1 MKNHKVALIGYTGAI
16 GRKIYKVFEE
26 ADIGVDCFNT
36 KNIEKIKGR
45 EYNVVICAAPTSYKF
60 EVNNNIGNHYSKL
73 KELQQGIKSVKTSH
87 FILVSTQAIIQD
99 SNTAYGELHQMVVN
113 AVLRHQKAYTI
124 YLMDVLFSETLLKGM
139 FHDLIVKQW
148 NYLTTDIIKKIPE
161 LEKHYVQVS
170 DKYWKLKKDVPKK
183 TLDKLPD
190 ISLLYPDDKLFQL
203 TKIDLLVEDIFKNFN
218 IIRGFIT
225 KIPETQTLNCKEIKK
240 LVKKR
245 NEKNIL

>member
-1 MKNHKVALIGYTGAI
+1 MKDNKVALIGYTGTV

-60 EVNNNIGNHYSKL
+60 EVNNNIGSHYSKL
-73 KELQQGIKSVKTSH
+73 KELLQGIESVKASH
-87 FILVSTQAIIQD
+87 FILVSTQAIIQE
-99 SNTAYGELHQMVVN
+99 SNTAYGELHQLVVDT
-113 AVLRHQKAYTI
+113 VLKKQKAYTI
-124 YLMDVLFSETLLKGM
+124 YLMDVLFDEVLFKGM

-148 NYLTTDIIKKIPE
+148 NYLPTDIINKIPE
-161 LEKHYVQVS
+161 LEKHYVKVS
-170 DKYWKLKKDVPKK
+170 DKYWRLKKDVPKE

-203 TKIDLLVEDIFKNFN
+203 TKIELLVEDIFKHFN
-218 IIRGFIT
+218 VIRGFIT

-240 LVKKR
+240 LVRKR

>member
-218 IIRGFIT
+218 IIRGLIT

>member
-1 MKNHKVALIGYTGAI
+1 MKRNKIALIGYTGAI
-16 GRKIYKVFEE
+16 GRKIHKVFEE
-26 ADIGVDCFNT
+26 ADIEVDCYNS
-36 KNIEKIKGR
+36 KNIEEIKEK
-45 EYNVVICAAPTSYKF
+45 EYNVVICTAPTSYKF
-60 EVNNNIGNHYSKL
+60 EVNNNIGSHYSKL
-73 KELQQGIKSVKTSH
+73 KELLQGIKSVKISH
-87 FILVSTQAIIQD
+87 FILVSTQAIIQE
-99 SNTAYGELHQMVVN
+99 SNAAYGELHQMVVD

-148 NYLTTDIIKKIPE
+148 NYLTTDIINKIPE
-161 LEKHYVQVS
+161 LEKYYVQVS

-203 TKIDLLVEDIFKNFN
+203 TKIDFLVEDIFKNFN
-218 IIRGFIT
+218 IIRGLIT

>member
-1 MKNHKVALIGYTGAI
+1 MKDNKVALIGYTGAI

-45 EYNVVICAAPTSYKF
+45 EYNVVICTAPTSYKF
-60 EVNNNIGNHYSKL
+60 EVNNNIGNHYAKL
-73 KELQQGIKSVKTSH
+73 KELLQGIESVKTSH
-87 FILVSTQAIIQD
+87 FILVSTQAIIQE
-99 SNTAYGELHQMVVN
+99 SNTAYGELHQMVVD
-113 AVLRHQKAYTI
+113 AVLKYQKAYTI
-124 YLMDVLFSETLLKGM
+124 YLMDVLFAETLLKGM

-148 NYLTTDIIKKIPE
+148 NYLITDIIKKIPG
-161 LEKHYVQVS
+161 LEKYYIQVS
-170 DKYWKLKKDVPKK
+170 DKYWKLKKDVPKEL
-183 TLDKLPD
+183 LDKLPD

-225 KIPETQTLNCKEIKK
+225 KTPETQTLNCKEIKK